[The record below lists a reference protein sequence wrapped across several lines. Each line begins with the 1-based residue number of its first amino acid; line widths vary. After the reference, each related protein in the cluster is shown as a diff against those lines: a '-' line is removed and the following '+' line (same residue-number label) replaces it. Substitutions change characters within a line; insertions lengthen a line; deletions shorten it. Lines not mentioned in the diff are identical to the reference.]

1 MRTRTLAV
9 KAHTERINQKVT
21 RNFSRFYKTH
31 SVTDSSVEIADE
43 RMFVPTILAALNI
56 SIVYLVDVTEDIC
69 RFYQTL
75 HINPTELK

>member
-1 MRTRTLAV
+1 MYVILYYLHGKDKIV
-9 KAHTERINQKVT
+9 KIT
-21 RNFSRFYKTH
+21 RNISRFYNTH

-43 RMFVPTILAALNI
+43 RTFIPTILAARNI
-56 SIVYLVDVTEDIC
+56 CSVYLVDVTEDIC